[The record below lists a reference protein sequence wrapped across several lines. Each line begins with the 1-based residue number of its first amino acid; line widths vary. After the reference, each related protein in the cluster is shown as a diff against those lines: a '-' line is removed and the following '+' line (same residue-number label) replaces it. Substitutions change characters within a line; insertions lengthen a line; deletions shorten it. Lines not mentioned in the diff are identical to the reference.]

1 MRTINNAN
9 TPGGVASLQTTDLD
23 PPPISVTSTTA
34 PLTVRMPGGLAG
46 SGRLEVSA
54 APGFPVTISGYIS
67 PSPKRSFDRPID
79 GGDIVVNG
87 DMSVNLALGLAQ
99 DGTYKWLRV

>member
-9 TPGGVASLQTTDLD
+9 TPGGVATLATTDLD
-23 PPPISVTSTTA
+23 PPPVSVVSSTA
-34 PLTVRMPGGLAG
+34 PLTVKMPGGLAG
-46 SGRLEVSA
+46 AGTLECSA
-54 APGFPVTISGYIS
+54 AQGFPVTVTGYIS
-67 PSPKRSFDRPID
+67 PTKPSFNRPID

-87 DMSVNLALGLAQ
+87 DLTVRLALGIAQ